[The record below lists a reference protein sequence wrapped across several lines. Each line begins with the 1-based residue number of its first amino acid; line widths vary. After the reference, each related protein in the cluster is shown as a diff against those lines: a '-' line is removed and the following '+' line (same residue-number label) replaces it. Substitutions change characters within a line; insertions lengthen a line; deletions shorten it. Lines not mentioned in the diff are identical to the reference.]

1 MKPEEDDKFIAEFLG
16 ASGMYAG
23 LIRGIVT
30 TCIFKFQKSIALE
43 YNAKLGELQNSY
55 EKMFN
60 ENSMKMVQM
69 KSELDILTA
78 KLINKTSELD
88 TYISK
93 QYIT

>member
-1 MKPEEDDKFIAEFLG
+1 
-16 ASGMYAG
+16 MYAG
-23 LIRGIVT
+23 LIRGIIT

-43 YNAKLGELQNSY
+43 YNTKLGELLNSY

-69 KSELDILTA
+69 KSELDILNA